1 MYFDAVTSEADDCV
15 SQIEENNS
23 SQRIPFHIQ
32 GQFWSV
38 SLRDAEH
45 LPHKKRERKIK
56 SLLPVTKNT
65 RTSLP
70 GKHCDENET
79 YFNAEPQSHHLVFL
93 KYFDSRRESCMNSS
107 VFMELVCPDSS
118 SPLTRPCYC

>member
-1 MYFDAVTSEADDCV
+1 MYFDAVTSEADCV

-32 GQFWSV
+32 GPFWSV

-45 LPHKKRERKIK
+45 LPHKKRERKKK
-56 SLLPVTKNT
+56 SLLPVTKTPGRLCQGNT
-65 RTSLP
+65 VTRMKRTLML
-70 GKHCDENET
+70 
-79 YFNAEPQSHHLVFL
+79 SHKVITWFFL
-93 KYFDSRRESCMNSS
+93 KYFCSRRESCMNSS

>member
-45 LPHKKRERKIK
+45 LPHKKREREKKI
-56 SLLPVTKNT
+56 TF
-65 RTSLP
+65 TS
-70 GKHCDENET
+70 H
-79 YFNAEPQSHHLVFL
+79 
-93 KYFDSRRESCMNSS
+93 
-107 VFMELVCPDSS
+107 
-118 SPLTRPCYC
+118 